1 MRKPLPLSPKAGS
14 TKTYGMPPP
23 WKRRV
28 GIASAILL
36 VSFLVA
42 FVPAIRTYVLRSAG
56 RALVLGQHSTT
67 RADII
72 IVAID
77 ADGAGV
83 LEAADLVAKGV
94 AARVAVFADPP
105 SHVDRE
111 FLRRGLPYADAAATS
126 VRQLQMLGV
135 SDIDRI
141 ERTVAGTEEEGE
153 LLPAWCDQRHYRS
166 VVVVTLTD
174 HSRRLNRILRR
185 SMKGHTTSFT
195 VQSSRYSHFDPD
207 AWWQTRE
214 GARTEIVE
222 FQKLLLDLLQHPF
235 S

>member
-94 AARVAVFADPP
+94 AARVAAPDFADLLEPWNEP
-105 SHVDRE
+105 EDR
-111 FLRRGLPYADAAATS
+111 
-126 VRQLQMLGV
+126 
-135 SDIDRI
+135 
-141 ERTVAGTEEEGE
+141 GE
-153 LLPAWCDQRHYRS
+153 LSPVRKPYS
-166 VVVVTLTD
+166 VQLTAPIVVFRTQG
-174 HSRRLNRILRR
+174 RIPN
-185 SMKGHTTSFT
+185 T
-195 VQSSRYSHFDPD
+195 
-207 AWWQTRE
+207 
-214 GARTEIVE
+214 I
-222 FQKLLLDLLQHPF
+222 LLQTLP
-235 S
+235 